1 MQDPRAL
8 KAVGKSHP
16 SLLAEGGFEFKL
28 QILELRICNCLETK
42 FFFNFSPDSERGLSQ
57 LQQGSADA

>member
-42 FFFNFSPDSERGLSQ
+42 FSLISPLTLRG
-57 LQQGSADA
+57 G